1 MNSILEELCRG
12 NINPSERSFRQGSVF
27 DCAAGKLSHT
37 ADVLLESLDETQKGF
52 FQAFEA
58 ARDEVQDLE
67 NIDKFI
73 YGFRLGLLIGL
84 ETAAVSDEF
93 AVNGQ

>member
-1 MNSILEELCRG
+1 MNSILEELYRG
-12 NINPSERSFRQGSVF
+12 NINPSVRSFRQGSAF
-27 DCAAGKLSHT
+27 DRATGKLSHT

-58 ARDEVQDLE
+58 AQDEMQDLE
-67 NIDKFI
+67 NTDKFV
-73 YGFRLGLLIGL
+73 YGFRLGLLTGL
-84 ETAAVSDEF
+84 EAAAASDEF